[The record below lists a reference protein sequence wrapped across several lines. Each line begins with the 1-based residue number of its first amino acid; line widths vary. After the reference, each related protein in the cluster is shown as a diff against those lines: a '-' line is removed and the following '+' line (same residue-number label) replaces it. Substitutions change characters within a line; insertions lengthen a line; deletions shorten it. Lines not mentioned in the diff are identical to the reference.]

1 MNSTIIRY
9 ALDQAGIHHDV
20 VSTRDL
26 SGGCIRGCIHRVV
39 KIDLADG
46 CQLVAKINTSRMSAV
61 FEEEAASLRTLAAT
75 KTVIVPE
82 PLGVTTGEDQAVL
95 LMTAITPG
103 TAHDETW
110 RGFGREL
117 AAMHAT
123 DIKASGKIRG
133 GYGFEMDNHIG
144 STPQPNTWCD
154 DWVEFNATYRLGFQV
169 RLARDGGKLSAGESR
184 HLEAIIR
191 RLDRLIPRH
200 PRPALLHGDL
210 WSGNALP
217 TVDDQGETRIAVIDP
232 AAYVGD
238 GWADIAMM
246 KLFGGFSLSCFASYT
261 DASDDREQLESRI
274 DVYQLYHVLN
284 HLNLFGQG
292 YLRQVMALVAR
303 LQ

>member
-1 MNSTIIRY
+1 MTSEVI
-9 ALDQAGIHHDV
+9 A
-20 VSTRDL
+20 TRNL
-26 SGGCIRGCIHRVV
+26 SGGCIHQVV
-39 KIDLADG
+39 GIDLADG
-46 CQLVAKINTSRMSAV
+46 GRLVAKINDGRMIAM
-61 FEEEAASLRTLAAT
+61 FEEEAVSLRALAKT

-82 PLGVTTGEDQAVL
+82 PLGVMNCDDKAVL
-95 LMTAITPG
+95 LMTAIAPG
-103 TAHDETW
+103 RATDETW
-110 RGFGREL
+110 AEFGRDL
-117 AAMHAT
+117 AALHAT
-123 DIKASGKIRG
+123 NVQTSGG

-144 STPQPNTWCD
+144 STPQPNAWCD
-154 DWVEFNATYRLGFQV
+154 DWVEFNEKHRLGYQV
-169 RLARDGGKLSAGESR
+169 RLARDDGKL
-184 HLEAIIR
+184 EAREAKDIETVML
-191 RLDRLIPRH
+191 RLDQLIPRH

-217 TVDDQGETRIAVIDP
+217 TVDGQGETRIAVIDP